1 MERMVVMMPC
11 LTHIMVNWELLAVT
25 WMHHW
30 YGYLHVIGDM
40 FSWFRVCWILYHG
53 LVLMLA

>member
-11 LTHIMVNWELLAVT
+11 VARTMVQWELLAVT

-30 YGYLHVIGDM
+30 YGCLHEIGDGY
-40 FSWFRVCWILYHG
+40 F
-53 LVLMLA
+53 LV